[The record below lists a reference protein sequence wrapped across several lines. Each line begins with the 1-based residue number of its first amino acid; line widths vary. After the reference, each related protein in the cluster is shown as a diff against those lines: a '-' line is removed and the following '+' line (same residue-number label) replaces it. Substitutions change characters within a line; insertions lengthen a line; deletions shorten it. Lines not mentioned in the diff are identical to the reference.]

1 MHRNDSKTESTVG
14 RSVPTTLVRA
24 LRIATVLT
32 VFMVV
37 WQGAT
42 AGELISGEPAALRYH
57 QAGAIVLHVVAAA
70 AAVAA
75 FLLRRRSGGPLWPSV
90 LGVVIF
96 VCTLVQAAVGDA
108 GVMAL
113 HVPMALVLMLGSAV
127 LLAWSFLPAPGSRVR
142 SETP

>member
-1 MHRNDSKTESTVG
+1 MDRNDSRTESTVG

-24 LRIATVLT
+24 LRIATALSVL
-32 VFMVV
+32 MVV

-42 AGELISGEPAALRYH
+42 AGELISNQPAALRYH
-57 QAGAIVLHVVAAA
+57 QAGAIVLHVVTAAA
-70 AAVAA
+70 AIAA

-108 GVMAL
+108 GVMSL

-127 LLAWSFLPAPGSRVR
+127 LLAWSFLVAPGSRVR
-142 SETP
+142 SGTP